1 MPRVVIAEADNV
13 RIKFEA
19 TVQRVG
25 SGLAKKVFSRAMN
38 SEGRKTFTQVKRAL
52 VQQTSLKPGV
62 VNANTRFWNSSPA
75 NLETRIDGRREYFG
89 LSYFKP
95 KQGAKGTSAFVWGKA
110 QFFPHAF
117 VVPSLSNNVFVR
129 TSRKRLPI
137 EKMFGPSVHKELMQD
152 KALAAWGRG
161 NQGISDEAMRLLGLA
176 MSGAMK

>member
-1 MPRVVIAEADNV
+1 MPRVVIEEADDV

-19 TVQRVG
+19 TVYRVG
-25 SGLAKKVFSRAMN
+25 SGAARKVFSRAMN
-38 SEGRKTFTQVKRAL
+38 SVGRKTFTQVKRAL

-62 VNANTRFWNSSPA
+62 VNANTKFWNSSQGK
-75 NLETRIDGRREYFG
+75 LETRIDGRREYFG
-89 LSYFKP
+89 LSYFQP
-95 KQGAKGTSAFVWGKA
+95 KQGARGTSAFVWGKT

-129 TSRKRLPI
+129 TSHKRLPI

-152 KALAAWGRG
+152 QSLAAWEQG
-161 NQGISDEAMRLLGLA
+161 NRGISDEAMRLLGLV